1 MRSKRILESLFFCA
15 IFLGSQSVSAKAKVS
30 DDAKAAFSSGDY
42 AKAIEL
48 LNREIANS
56 PGNAAAQFLLARCY
70 FESEQFDRAIPAA
83 EAAISLEPSDS
94 AYHELL
100 SREYGEKAD
109 RSGWFSA
116 LSLAKKA
123 RKEFETAVQL
133 DAHNFSAMQALIEF
147 DCSAPG
153 IAGGGEDKARPEI
166 EKLSSF
172 DAAEGAYAAG
182 NCRRQKKDFARA
194 DVEFQKALALHPKS
208 ADLIYD
214 IGDHYMKHVEPNRLR
229 LVIAEGERAAPTD
242 PRGRFFRA
250 VDLVLEKKNEASA
263 IKLLREY
270 IATAPK
276 RNNYPSKAM
285 AHYWLGRIQENQNNA
300 TAAKTEYREALNLKP
315 KNRYAKDALNRLQ
328 ND

>member
-1 MRSKRILESLFFCA
+1 MRSKRILESLFSCA
-15 IFLGSQSVSAKAKVS
+15 IFLGSQSVSAKAKVP

-42 AKAIEL
+42 PKAIEL

-56 PGNAAAQFLLARCY
+56 PGDAAAQFLLARCY

-100 SREYGEKAD
+100 GRAYGEKAD

-214 IGDHYMKHVEPNRLR
+214 IGDHYTKHVEPNRLR

-300 TAAKTEYREALNLKP
+300 TAAKTEYREALNLEP

-328 ND
+328 HD